1 MQVSP
6 SWVILFFFP
15 RLLQWTSWSR
25 NTCVVHPYYFIHH
38 YARSH
43 MTSFSVISDFA
54 LEYALK
60 VGVRNL
66 HAPLFSTFCHF
77 TLNSAISWHHS
88 KVIIFFLMVLW
99 IFWCYLR
106 ILVFAVKTITI
117 IIFFNTFSPFFMRA
131 WQRYDV
137 ICSKLVIC
145 LSLIPGIFHV
155 LYIILHTGIN
165 RPPAWILVHKGQV
178 ISSFSEMSWQLT
190 INGLIATNV

>member
-1 MQVSP
+1 MRHYLN
-6 SWVILFFFP
+6 ILSF
-15 RLLQWTSWSR
+15 
-25 NTCVVHPYYFIHH
+25 YFELSNIVTPFLG
-38 YARSH
+38 Y
-43 MTSFSVISDFA
+43 
-54 LEYALK
+54 
-60 VGVRNL
+60 N
-66 HAPLFSTFCHF
+66 
-77 TLNSAISWHHS
+77 
-88 KVIIFFLMVLW
+88 FFLMVLW

>member
-1 MQVSP
+1 MA
-6 SWVILFFFP
+6 WGIYMRHYLNILSF
-15 RLLQWTSWSR
+15 
-25 NTCVVHPYYFIHH
+25 YFELSNIVTPFLG
-38 YARSH
+38 Y
-43 MTSFSVISDFA
+43 
-54 LEYALK
+54 
-60 VGVRNL
+60 N
-66 HAPLFSTFCHF
+66 
-77 TLNSAISWHHS
+77 
-88 KVIIFFLMVLW
+88 FFLMVLW

-165 RPPAWILVHKGQV
+165 RPPAWSLSKQRSSYILLLWDVV
-178 ISSFSEMSWQLT
+178 A
-190 INGLIATNV
+190 INDQRPDSYQCIM